1 MDPPSIL
8 AQEKRMTIKKICV
21 FNKDLIRTGVLST
34 VILSWVQNVEDL
46 HSLTKMKITMGTT
59 ENKE

>member
-21 FNKDLIRTGVLST
+21 FNKDLIRIGVLSNCDPELGPECRGFAL
-34 VILSWVQNVEDL
+34 ID
-46 HSLTKMKITMGTT
+46 KD
-59 ENKE
+59 ENNNGHNGK